1 MCGAKGVGNSERR
14 ALWPLFF
21 SLKLEARSFA
31 GTDGCG
37 SVSGSVRMER
47 PETAP
52 EAGADE
58 GEAEKVCR
66 DRKLR

>member
-1 MCGAKGVGNSERR
+1 MCGVKGVGNSERR

-21 SLKLEARSFA
+21 SLKLEARSLA
-31 GTDGCG
+31 GTDECG
-37 SVSGSVRMER
+37 SESGSVRTGR

-58 GEAEKVCR
+58 GEEEKVRR
-66 DRKLR
+66 D